1 MINSDLIYE
10 TECLSSFLC
19 DDINDLYLNISDFI
33 IPKNNN
39 EWSMIE
45 KFLYKELLIHIM
57 QYKNKLILLNT
68 FQGNK
73 IVEDLSKKLY
83 TKDFK
88 ITKNKTF
95 NRFNIISYF
104 FSLND
109 SIKING
115 ILYNDVRGKLFL
127 FPEEYKVDN
136 IGIFG
141 QLCYENIV

>member
-19 DDINDLYLNISDFI
+19 DDINDLYQNITDFI

-39 EWSMIE
+39 EWLMIE
-45 KFLYKELLIHIM
+45 KFLYKELLMHIM

-83 TKDFK
+83 TKHFK

-109 SIKING
+109 SIKINN
-115 ILYNDVRGKLFL
+115 IVYNDVKGKLFL